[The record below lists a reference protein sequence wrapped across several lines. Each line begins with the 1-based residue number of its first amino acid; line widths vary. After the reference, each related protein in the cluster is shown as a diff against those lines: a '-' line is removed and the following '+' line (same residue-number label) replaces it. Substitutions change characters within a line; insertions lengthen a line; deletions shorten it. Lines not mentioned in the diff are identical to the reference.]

1 MVIVSVK
8 DTCSGINTALLPKLF
23 TTFISKSFN
32 GVDFGL
38 YVYIKKN
45 SRNSWW
51 KNIVSK
57 QSKFERI

>member
-38 YVYIKKN
+38 YISKK
-45 SRNSWW
+45 
-51 KNIVSK
+51 IV
-57 QSKFERI
+57 EIPGGRI